1 MEKPQIDIFAII
13 ILIFSISMLVYLI
26 ISAIYYMN
34 IMNFTIP
41 SSTEATFLFWTS
53 IVMSIIVSFIILF
66 SFYRIYT
73 HRSYIFDYN
82 KNLVSVPV
90 TIVQR
95 NSNVPVT
102 IVPQRNSKVPVTIV
116 PQRNSDVQI
125 QKVQQRN
132 SDVQIQ
138 KVQQRNSDTL
148 DDT

>member
-1 MEKPQIDIFAII
+1 
-13 ILIFSISMLVYLI
+13 
-26 ISAIYYMN
+26 MN

-90 TIVQR
+90 TIVQ
-95 NSNVPVT
+95 
-102 IVPQRNSKVPVTIV
+102 QRNSKVPVTIV

-132 SDVQIQ
+132 SDTLD
-138 KVQQRNSDTL
+138 DTL
-148 DDT
+148 DDF